1 MQKKYLNVRLGTRCV
16 QLLYKEKVIGKLNQH
31 AGAEEAAYF
40 IAGPRRLYL
49 FSSLVYQKAQFQLK
63 SSKTQTQS

>member
-1 MQKKYLNVRLGTRCV
+1 M